1 MNKTVGIVVAI
12 AAVAALSSMLTV
24 HLANALIAVTGPGSF
39 GGAAQANGFGC
50 AGGPGGTGGGGG
62 TGNGGTGN
70 GGTGGGAGIGTGGP
84 GGTGNGGPGFG
95 GSAAAGNGG
104 ANSC

>member
-1 MNKTVGIVVAI
+1 MNKIVGIIVAI

-24 HLANALIAVTGPGSF
+24 HLANALTITTGSGSF

-50 AGGPGGTGGGGG
+50 AGGPGGTGGG
-62 TGNGGTGN
+62 TS
-70 GGTGGGAGIGTGGP
+70 
-84 GGTGNGGPGFG
+84 
-95 GSAAAGNGG
+95 GSGNGG